1 MEPTVDLKQ
10 AHQLEIE
17 HLRRHAAQLES
28 SENVALPLQ
37 EFHRENREQ
46 EYYKELH
53 RLSGNF
59 LESHIGL
66 RVTRL
71 SREQEDLT
79 FYCLSLLEAELE
91 LPIKLF
97 VSNLN
102 EVWVEIK
109 ILRRRSEETEEDVR
123 VEKRALKFLHLLK
136 ERLQRFIATQITWNR
151 MTQ

>member
-59 LESHIGL
+59 LESHIGV

-71 SREQEDLT
+71 SREQVLWEGGVTGSYNESLRMLKKVVKLVRWPGIL
-79 FYCLSLLEAELE
+79 LSLLDL
-91 LPIKLF
+91 LDKLF
-97 VSNLN
+97 SQYTLC
-102 EVWVEIK
+102 
-109 ILRRRSEETEEDVR
+109 LFRH
-123 VEKRALKFLHLLK
+123 A
-136 ERLQRFIATQITWNR
+136 QI
-151 MTQ
+151 